1 MTVCGFRISH
11 IFTSSEER
19 EKYVWRFQMSLESR
33 SQWIQ
38 AVPSLKLHPQEVVHA
53 AAQNTLIQM
62 KLTKTNGSY
71 LQLHNYVNP
80 TSHPD
85 HFVQFFKFVLCTV
98 LQEHLE

>member
-1 MTVCGFRISH
+1 M
-11 IFTSSEER
+11 SEGS
-19 EKYVWRFQMSLESR
+19 KHHWNPDLSG
-33 SQWIQ
+33 IQ

-62 KLTKTNGSY
+62 KPTKTNCSC

-85 HFVQFFKFVLCTV
+85 HFVQILKFVICTV